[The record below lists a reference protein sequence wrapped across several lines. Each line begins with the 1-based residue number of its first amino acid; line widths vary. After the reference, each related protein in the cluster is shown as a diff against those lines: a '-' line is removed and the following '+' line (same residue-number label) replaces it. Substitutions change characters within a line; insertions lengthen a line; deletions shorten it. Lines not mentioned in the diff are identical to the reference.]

1 MKRSLIELYL
11 KWTIQ
16 LELSKDLILHEI
28 ELVTFTSSSTVESF
42 MELDPVMPDH
52 LIMASIG
59 PVTSETIRPYG
70 YEVDIESEESNIP
83 SLVDAIEEY
92 YLTLRDKN

>member
-1 MKRSLIELYL
+1 
-11 KWTIQ
+11 
-16 LELSKDLILHEI
+16 
-28 ELVTFTSSSTVESF
+28 
-42 MELDPVMPDH
+42 MELDLVMPDH

-59 PVTSETIRPYG
+59 PVTSETIRSYG

-92 YLTLRDKN
+92 YLDLKG